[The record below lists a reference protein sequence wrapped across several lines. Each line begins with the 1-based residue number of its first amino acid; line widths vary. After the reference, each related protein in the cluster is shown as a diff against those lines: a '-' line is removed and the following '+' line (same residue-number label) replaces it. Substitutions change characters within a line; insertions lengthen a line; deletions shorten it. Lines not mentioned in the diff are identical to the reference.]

1 MTLNQDS
8 KKWHVLYTKPRNEK
22 KAAERLTAKGYQ
34 VYCPIIRTVRQWS
47 DRKKKVQLPMF
58 PSYIF
63 AYTDEK
69 ERPLLLHDPG
79 VLNFVFWL
87 GKPAVVRDL
96 EMEAIKKIDSGGD
109 EIQVEGVRLE
119 KGQLVTINEGPFKGL
134 TGKVDKL
141 DSHKVMVFVEQ
152 LDCMVSFRY
161 KVTD

>member
-1 MTLNQDS
+1 M
-8 KKWHVLYTKPRNEK
+8 LYTKPRTEK
-22 KAAERLTAKGYQ
+22 KAAERLTAKGYE
-34 VYCPIIRTVRQWS
+34 VYCPVIKTMRQWS

-63 AYTDEK
+63 AFSDEK

-87 GKPAVVRDL
+87 GKPAFVRDR
-96 EMEAIKKIDSGGD
+96 EMEAIKKIAESGE

-119 KGQLVTINEGPFKGL
+119 KGQLVTIPEGPFKGL

-141 DSHKVMVFVEQ
+141 DSRKVIVFVEQ

-161 KVTD
+161 KAEADLGG